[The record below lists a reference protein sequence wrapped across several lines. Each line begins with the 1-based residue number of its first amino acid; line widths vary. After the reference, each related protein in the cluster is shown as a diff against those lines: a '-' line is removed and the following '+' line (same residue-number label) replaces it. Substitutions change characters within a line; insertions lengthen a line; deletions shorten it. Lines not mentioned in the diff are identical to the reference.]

1 VKRILRLI
9 LPAILI
15 TLLAACGATGP
26 GSAGVALPLLL
37 PSAAPTLVSR
47 ATPTITATPR
57 PAPVPTLA
65 QSLRGAA
72 FNRNILIGSAVDQDH
87 IRRDPQYAST
97 LGREFSAF
105 TPENALKFGPLEPTR
120 GTFKFDDADFLVNFA
135 EANGMQVRG
144 HTLVWHNE
152 LPQWL
157 IGGKFSRDE
166 LIAIMHE
173 HISTVV
179 GRYRG
184 RVYAWDVVNEAI
196 DDQTGQLRETIWS
209 MGIGPDYIDMAFR
222 FAREA
227 DPNAKLIYNDYGDE
241 GLGGKSDAI
250 YALVKGMKG
259 RGVPIDGVGLQS
271 HFPLDGLPQA
281 ADVDANMKRLGA
293 LGLQV
298 QITELDI
305 RMAVPATGANL
316 QRQADEYREY
326 LQKCLANSNCTT
338 FVMWG
343 FTDKYSWIP
352 SRYPGKGAAF
362 IFDEQYQPKPA
373 YRALQDVLE
382 GK

>member
-1 VKRILRLI
+1 MKRTCRLI
-9 LPAILI
+9 PLAILLG
-15 TLLAACGATGP
+15 LLAACATP
-26 GSAGVALPLLL
+26 VPVSLAPPPTV
-37 PSAAPTLVSR
+37 APTLIAG
-47 ATPTITATPR
+47 ATPTITATPQ

-72 FNRNILIGSAVDQDH
+72 FNRKILIGAAAAPEY

-97 LGREFSAF
+97 LGREFSAL
-105 TPENALKFGPLEPTR
+105 TPENTMKFGPLEPTQ
-120 GTFKFDDADFLVNFA
+120 GTFQFDDADFLVNFA

-157 IGGKFSRDE
+157 LGGNFTREE
-166 LIAIMHE
+166 LIAIIRE

-184 RVYAWDVVNEAI
+184 HVYAWDVVNEAI
-196 DDQTGQLRETIWS
+196 DDQTGQLRGTIWS
-209 MGIGPDYIDMAFR
+209 KGIGPDYIDMAFR

-227 DPNAKLIYNDYGDE
+227 DPNAKLIYNDYGGD
-241 GLGGKSDAI
+241 GLGKKSDAI
-250 YALVKGMKG
+250 YALVKGMKE

-271 HFPLDGLPQA
+271 HFPLDGPPHA
-281 ADVDANMKRLGA
+281 ADVDANMKRLAA

-305 RMAVPATGANL
+305 RMAVPATDANL
-316 QRQADEYREY
+316 ERQADEYRGY
-326 LQKCLANSNCTT
+326 LETCLANSNCTM

-352 SRYPGKGAAF
+352 DRYPGKGAAL
-362 IFDEQYQPKPA
+362 IFNEQYQPEPA
-373 YRALQDVLE
+373 YSALLDVLE